1 MLATGNLAVLDGV
14 GCNLTGSA
22 TRQVVRASATARVHN
37 LTLWMGNAT
46 NGGAVE
52 FLNSG
57 TISFCTFRSNRAG
70 LDGGAVKFHSTGH
83 VKSCVFEDNDAP
95 SGDGGALWFGAAGT
109 VTDSSFSRNAARR
122 GGGVFAGNGQLDLRS
137 TRFLA
142 GHVANATD
150 GGAAVFL
157 TSSDGSSNAMLVRVT
172 DVELASDSCTFAAD
186 RRPSASLTWF
196 RVENVY
202 VSHCLLLAHCFHCA
216 HPRAVF
222 NASDLHQR
230 HPRLGGCLPRRARK
244 PPPLHASFCR
254 RHVQQGLGVLCLQSG
269 CAGRLV
275 QRHLQNR
282 LQCGLCTWHHELPV

>member
-1 MLATGNLAVLDGV
+1 MLATANLAVMDGI

-22 TRQVVRASATARVHN
+22 TRQIVLASAAARIHN

-46 NGGAVE
+46 NGGAAE
-52 FLNSG
+52 FFHAG
-57 TISFCTFRSNRAG
+57 TLSHCTFARNRAG

-95 SGDGGALWFGAAGT
+95 FGDGGALWFGAAGT
-109 VTDSSFSRNAARR
+109 VSDSFFSRNAARR

-142 GHVANATD
+142 GHVANATN

-157 TSSDGSSNAMLVRVT
+157 TSSAGSSNAMLVRVT

-202 VSHCLLLAHCFHCA
+202 VSQCLLLALLLAAQSFRSA
-216 HPRAVF
+216 YPRAVF

-230 HPRLGGCLPRRARK
+230 LPQRGSSFSRRARK
-244 PPPLHASFCR
+244 PPPLHASF
-254 RHVQQGLGVLCLQSG
+254 
-269 CAGRLV
+269 
-275 QRHLQNR
+275 
-282 LQCGLCTWHHELPV
+282 